1 MDVIF
6 QQPLTLMLIVGA
18 IWKLIDLTRAPHDRV
33 LRTLVACL
41 ILLAS
46 GQILSFPEVSLAI
59 DAATAAGVAK
69 IAFNAVHMSGLGAL
83 LLVFLSAVPGPQD
96 DFRRRVRRHAG
107 LLAGVVS
114 ALVIDMIATPPA
126 LRGHTLTT
134 ADMTQPAIAA
144 FYLIGNSYFV
154 HAYLT
159 PALWAVRYARLATRH
174 LAVGL
179 RVMALGLF
187 VLAVTSVNRV
197 IWVCLRIDA
206 PGGHQEFNT
215 VNWSLND
222 WALGLV
228 LIGLT
233 YSAGRQLAAHVRSV
247 LHHRR
252 MYRELTPLWTA
263 LAAAYPELVLHA
275 EPRGPR
281 RRRLRLRRT
290 HERFYRR
297 LIECRDGLVRLS
309 PYLARVAPEADL
321 ARGPAEQLARHISE
335 ALALKPATED
345 PETAFTAT
353 RIASPSGNDLNAEAR
368 ELAAISRAYAKGHRE
383 QGTDIR

>member
-6 QQPLTLMLIVGA
+6 QAPLTLMLIVGA
-18 IWKLIDLTRAPHDRV
+18 TGKLIDLIRAPHDRV

-46 GQILSFPEVSLAI
+46 GQILSFPDVSLAV
-59 DAATAAGVAK
+59 DAATAVGVGK
-69 IAFNAVHMSGLGAL
+69 IAFNAVHLSGLGAL
-83 LLVFLSAVPGPQD
+83 LLVFLSSMPGPD
-96 DFRRRVRRHAG
+96 AAYRRQVRRHAA
-107 LLAGVVS
+107 LLAGVVT
-114 ALVIDMIATPPA
+114 ALVIAMIATPPA

-134 ADMTQPAIAA
+134 AHMAQPATAA
-144 FYLIGNSYFV
+144 FHLLGNASFV
-154 HAYLT
+154 YAYLA
-159 PALWAVRYARLATRH
+159 PALWAVRYARLATRP

-206 PGGHQEFNT
+206 PGSHQALNT
-215 VNWSLND
+215 VNWSMND

-247 LHHRR
+247 VPHRR

-263 LAAAYPELVLHA
+263 LAAAYPELVLNVEPHGSRWRPFPLPPHPRAVLPPAHQMPRRTGTA
-275 EPRGPR
+275 EPLSGTRRPGSRSRRGPGR
-281 RRRLRLRRT
+281 STRPA
-290 HERFYRR
+290 HF
-297 LIECRDGLVRLS
+297 
-309 PYLARVAPEADL
+309 
-321 ARGPAEQLARHISE
+321 RGSRAEARHQ
-335 ALALKPATED
+335 D
-345 PETAFTAT
+345 PETALTAT
-353 RIASPSGNDLNAEAR
+353 RIASPAGNDLNAEAR
-368 ELAAISRAYAKGHRE
+368 ELAATSRASAKGHRE

>member
-6 QQPLTLMLIVGA
+6 QAPLTLMLIVGA
-18 IWKLIDLTRAPHDRV
+18 IGKLIDLIRAPHDRV

-41 ILLAS
+41 TLLAS
-46 GQILSFPEVSLAI
+46 GQILSFPDVSLAV
-59 DAATAAGVAK
+59 DAATALGVGK
-69 IAFNAVHMSGLGAL
+69 IAFNAVHLSGLGAL
-83 LLVFLSAVPGPQD
+83 LLVFLSSMPGPD
-96 DFRRRVRRHAG
+96 AAYRRQVRRHAA
-107 LLAGVVS
+107 LLAGVVT
-114 ALVIDMIATPPA
+114 ALVITMIATPPA

-134 ADMTQPAIAA
+134 AHMAQPAIAA
-144 FYLIGNSYFV
+144 FYLLGNAYFV
-154 HAYLT
+154 YAYLA

-206 PGGHQEFNT
+206 PGSHQAFNT
-215 VNWSLND
+215 VNWSMND

-247 LHHRR
+247 VHHRR
-252 MYRELTPLWTA
+252 MYRELTPLWAA
-263 LAAAYPELVLHA
+263 LAAAYPELVLNV
-275 EPRGPR
+275 EPRGSRWRPFR
-281 RRRLRLRRT
+281 FRRT

-321 ARGPAEQLARHISE
+321 AGGPADQLARHISE

-345 PETAFTAT
+345 PETALTAT
-353 RIASPSGNDLNAEAR
+353 RIASPSGNGLNAEAR